1 MKVCRCLRRF
11 GLLTLFGVIAGVA
24 CSQEPKKPEI
34 ATSVNAQTVYK
45 PLEQT
50 AADKDKVVK
59 EKNAA
64 STAASPK
71 QVAGKGKAQAQ
82 GKEKAEEKAK
92 GKVQAQDKKENR
104 GEKVVKDEKVVKGEK
119 QTQVKGKKQAEKP
132 APSAEAKAASKR
144 TAQAKG
150 KQQQQKKQPQQK
162 EQSKQQPNKKPQQGK
177 QQQNKQQSNK
187 KQQPKKKAPQ
197 KDENRRYIALK
208 TNVPFQALSMHNL
221 SVEVQVHEHVTVDFP
236 VTWSISDIERE
247 HAIRGMAFQPEGRW
261 WLDSVGTGH
270 FFGVHFHAAWFNMK
284 WEENRYQTEHRPL
297 LGAGISYGYKLPIS
311 THWGAEFNLGAGY
324 ANVKYNTYY
333 NIENGAMLNKRI
345 RHYWGITRAG
355 ISLVYRF

>member
-71 QVAGKGKAQAQ
+71 QAAGKGKAQAQ
-82 GKEKAEEKAK
+82 GKEKTEEKAK

-104 GEKVVKDEKVVKGEK
+104 GEKVVKGEK

-150 KQQQQKKQPQQK
+150 KQQQQKKQP
-162 EQSKQQPNKKPQQGK
+162 NKKPQQ
-177 QQQNKQQSNK
+177 N

-221 SVEVQVHEHVTVDFP
+221 AVEVQVHEHVTVDFP

-261 WLDSVGTGH
+261 WLDSAGTGH